1 MRKIHHFISG
11 QKQIGTSG
19 RVHNVYDPSSG
30 LVQAEVDLASL
41 DEVNEAVTVA
51 QEAALSWKESSL
63 TQRTQIMFAFREIL
77 SARANELAKIISR
90 EHGKVISEK

>member
-1 MRKIHHFISG
+1 M
-11 QKQIGTSG
+11 
-19 RVHNVYDPSSG
+19 
-30 LVQAEVDLASL
+30 DLASL

-90 EHGKVISEK
+90 EQGLKMLNSHAVLASI